1 MRRRPSLAASPPLFT
16 TRGRRRPLI
25 LYDLIPRPVQVRRA
39 RCAPS
44 GAAPRPPT
52 CRPAP
57 AAPTAASVR
66 VKNGDSWEACE
77 KIGRVCVTMA
87 RPEQENLNTRERK

>member
-16 TRGRRRPLI
+16 ARGRRRPLI

-39 RCAPS
+39 RCVPA
-44 GAAPRPPT
+44 GASPHPLT

-77 KIGRVCVTMA
+77 KIGRICVTMA
-87 RPEQENLNTRERK
+87 RPERLSPNTLRKE